1 MKLLNHK
8 IMKTQKFISLTIN
21 CETNSKP
28 NKLSQPLSQF
38 IDVNLKHFLI
48 YIKSYVKDNLN
59 FLRKFSRK
67 NNESAILLGLT

>member
-1 MKLLNHK
+1 M
-8 IMKTQKFISLTIN
+8 SLTIN
-21 CETNSKP
+21 CETSSKP